1 LPYIPGI
8 REWLNTFL
16 TWRLTM
22 LIKDKVAII
31 TGAAKGMG
39 KGIALKFA
47 EEGCSVVVT
56 DIDING
62 AQGVADEVRAMGQKS
77 MAIKMDITKSAE
89 TEDMAAKVLKEFG
102 TIDILVNNAGGVA
115 GTGGAGSSETI
126 TEEEWDRIVALN
138 LKGPFLVCRAVLPT
152 MKKNRFGK
160 IINLSS
166 MGAVSPVVSVLH
178 YHSAKA
184 GILGLT
190 INLAFELAP
199 LNICV
204 NAIVPG
210 PVETP
215 FWDAL
220 MPKGSQR
227 DAFFAAL
234 AKHEVPLGRMGK
246 PKDIAGVALFLASEL
261 SDFMT
266 GQVLHVAGGQPLL
279 AQDATFNIGEY
290 IKNANK

>member
-1 LPYIPGI
+1 VL
-8 REWLNTFL
+8 L
-16 TWRLTM
+16 
-22 LIKDKVAII
+22 KDKVAVI
-31 TGAAKGMG
+31 TGGAKGMG

-47 EEGCSVVVT
+47 EEGCNVVVT
-56 DIDING
+56 DIDIDA
-62 AQGVADEVRAMGQKS
+62 AQSVADEIEGLGRRPIA
-77 MAIKMDITKSAE
+77 AKMDITKSPE
-89 TEDMAAKVLKEFG
+89 IEEMTAKVIEEFG
-102 TIDILVNNAGGVA
+102 KIDILVNNAGGVP
-115 GTGGAGSSETI
+115 GTHGTGSSETI

-152 MKKNRFGK
+152 MKKNRSGK

-166 MGAVSPVVSVLH
+166 IGAVSPSVSVLH

-184 GILGLT
+184 GVLGLT

-220 MPKGSQR
+220 MPKGPER
-227 DAFFAAL
+227 DAFFAAM
-234 AKHEVPLGRMGK
+234 AKQEVPLGRMGT
-246 PKDIAGVALFLASEL
+246 PKDIAGAALFLASEL

-279 AQDATFNIGEY
+279 AQPATFDIERFLMRVNR
-290 IKNANK
+290 

>member
-1 LPYIPGI
+1 ML
-8 REWLNTFL
+8 L
-16 TWRLTM
+16 T
-22 LIKDKVAII
+22 DKVAII

-39 KGIALKFA
+39 KGIALRFA
-47 EEGCSVVVT
+47 QEGCSVVIT
-56 DIDING
+56 DIDISG
-62 AQGVADEVRAMGQKS
+62 AQGVADEIKAMGHRS
-77 MAIKMDITKSAE
+77 TAMKMDITKSSE
-89 TEDMAAKVLKEFG
+89 IEEMVAKVLQEFG
-102 TIDILVNNAGGVA
+102 KIDILVNNAGGVA
-115 GTGGAGSSETI
+115 GTGGSGSSETI

-138 LKGPFLVCRAVLPT
+138 LKGPFLVCKAVLPT

-199 LNICV
+199 LNIYV

-220 MPKGSQR
+220 MTKGPER
-227 DAFFAAL
+227 DTFFAAL

-246 PKDIAGVALFLASEL
+246 PKDIAGVALFLASDL

-279 AQDATFNIGEY
+279 SQEATFKIEEY
-290 IKNANK
+290 LKTLNK

>member
-1 LPYIPGI
+1 M
-8 REWLNTFL
+8 
-16 TWRLTM
+16 M
-22 LIKDKVAII
+22 LLKDKVAII
-31 TGAAKGMG
+31 TGGAKGMG

-47 EEGCSVVVT
+47 EEGCHVVVS

-62 AQGVADEVRAMGQKS
+62 AQNVADEIKGLGRRS
-77 MAIKMDITKSAE
+77 MAAKMDITKSPEIELMTAGVIE
-89 TEDMAAKVLKEFG
+89 EFG
-102 TIDILVNNAGGVA
+102 KVDILVNNAGGVP
-115 GTGGAGSSETI
+115 GTKGAGSSETI

-138 LKGPFLVCRAVLPT
+138 LKGPFLVCKAVLPT
-152 MKKNRFGK
+152 MKKNRSGK

-166 MGAVSPVVSVLH
+166 IGAVSPSVSVLH

-184 GILGLT
+184 GVLGLT
-190 INLAFELAP
+190 INLAFELAS

-220 MPKGSQR
+220 MPKGPQR
-227 DAFFAAL
+227 DTFLAAM
-234 AKHEVPLGRMGK
+234 AKQEVPLGRMGT
-246 PKDIAGVALFLASEL
+246 PKDIAGAALFLASEL

-266 GQVLHVAGGQPLL
+266 GQLLHVAGGQPLL
-279 AQDATFNIGEY
+279 AQAATFDIEGFL
-290 IKNANK
+290 KNVSSQGCSNPDRQ